1 MLVHVRLNKGCELT
15 VRALARSQT
24 GMSLNMRIE
33 VFLEERLVG
42 AEAATLKSQLSL
54 AHRRKDLK
62 DRKTG
67 HGSVGAFKMVDKRRK
82 KSILFRTAR
91 AAEPEHRS

>member
-1 MLVHVRLNKGCELT
+1 MLIHVHLNKGCELT
-15 VRALARSQT
+15 VSTLARSQT

-62 DRKTG
+62 DGKTG
-67 HGSVGAFKMVDKRRK
+67 HGSVGAFQVIDKRRK

-91 AAEPEHRS
+91 AAEPKYCS